1 MKTEKKILS
10 KEVISWAFYDWAN
23 SAFATTVIAGFFPI
37 FFKSFWANSL
47 SDSESTALLGL
58 ANSLSGFFILIFAP
72 FLGALADITFR
83 KKYMLVFFMLIGAG
97 STASFFF
104 IYEGYWMIAV
114 IAYIL
119 ASIGFSGGNIFYD
132 SLIIDVSNDQSRN
145 QVSAFGY
152 AMGYLGGGILFVVN
166 VLMYLQPNI
175 FGLASEIDAVLFSF
189 LSVAIWWSIFTLPLI
204 KFVKERK
211 GEITSLS
218 LASTVKNSF
227 FRVINTFKEIRQYKN
242 LFYFLVAYWLYMD
255 GIDTVVRMALAFG
268 SDIGLASSELIV
280 ALIITQFIGFPST
293 IFFGLL
299 AERFGLKILLYIGIG
314 IYILICFGGLVISTI
329 FGFYLLAGVIGLVQ
343 GGVQSVSRAVFSKM
357 VPDGKDSEFFGFYNL
372 VGKSAVI
379 FGPMMM
385 GLVSYLFSDPR
396 AGIISLLILFIP
408 GLLVLRM
415 VEIKER

>member
-104 IYEGYWMIAV
+104 IYEGYWMIAM

-152 AMGYLGGGILFVVN
+152 AMGYLGGGILFVLN

-218 LASTVKNSF
+218 LTSTVKNSF

-408 GLLVLRM
+408 GLLVLRI

>member
-47 SDSESTALLGL
+47 SDTESTALLGL

-119 ASIGFSGGNIFYD
+119 ASIGFSSGNIFYD

-218 LASTVKNSF
+218 LTSTVKNSF
-227 FRVINTFKEIRQYKN
+227 FRVMNTFKEIRQYKN

>member
-104 IYEGYWMIAV
+104 IYEGYWMIAM

-218 LASTVKNSF
+218 LTSTVKNSF

>member
-47 SDSESTALLGL
+47 SDTESTALLGI

-204 KFVKERK
+204 KFVKESK
-211 GEITSLS
+211 GEIKSLS
-218 LASTVKNSF
+218 LVSTLKNSF
-227 FRVINTFKEIRQYKN
+227 LRVINTFKEIRRYKN

-314 IYILICFGGLVISTI
+314 VYILICFGGLVISTI

-357 VPDGKDSEFFGFYNL
+357 IPDGKDSEFFGFYNL

-385 GLVSYLFSDPR
+385 GLISYLFSDPR

>member
-1 MKTEKKILS
+1 MKSEKKILS

-47 SDSESTALLGL
+47 SDSESTALLGI

-72 FLGALADITFR
+72 FLGALADITFK

-104 IYEGYWMIAV
+104 INEGYWMIAV
-114 IAYIL
+114 ITYIL

-132 SLIIDVSNDQSRN
+132 SLIIDVSNDYSRN
-145 QVSAFGY
+145 KVSAFGY

-166 VLMYLQPNI
+166 VLMYLQPNT
-175 FGLASEIDAVLFSF
+175 FGLTSQIDAVLFSF
-189 LSVAIWWSIFTLPLI
+189 LSVAIWWSVFTLPLI
-204 KFVKERK
+204 RFVKESK
-211 GEITSLS
+211 GEITSL
-218 LASTVKNSF
+218 LLISTLKNSF

-242 LFYFLVAYWLYMD
+242 IFYFLLAYWLYMD

-314 IYILICFGGLVISTI
+314 IYILICFGGLVISSI

-379 FGPMMM
+379 FGPLMM
-385 GLVSYLFSDPR
+385 GTVSYLFSDPR
-396 AGIISLLILFIP
+396 AGIISLLVLFIP

-415 VEIKER
+415 VEIKDR

>member
-47 SDSESTALLGL
+47 SDTESTALLGL

-145 QVSAFGY
+145 QVSAFGF

-166 VLMYLQPNI
+166 VLMYLQPNF

-204 KFVKERK
+204 KFVRERK

>member
-145 QVSAFGY
+145 QVSAFGF

-218 LASTVKNSF
+218 LTSTVKDSF

-408 GLLVLRM
+408 GLLVLRI

>member
-47 SDSESTALLGL
+47 SDTESTALLGI

-145 QVSAFGY
+145 QVSALGY

-166 VLMYLQPNI
+166 VLMYLQPKI

-204 KFVKERK
+204 KFVKESK
-211 GEITSLS
+211 GEIKSLS
-218 LASTVKNSF
+218 LVSTLKNSF
-227 FRVINTFKEIRQYKN
+227 LRVINTFKEIRRYKN

-314 IYILICFGGLVISTI
+314 VYILICFGGLVISTI

-357 VPDGKDSEFFGFYNL
+357 IPDGKDSEFFGFYNL

-385 GLVSYLFSDPR
+385 GLISYLFSDPR

>member
-47 SDSESTALLGL
+47 SDTESTALLGL

-204 KFVKERK
+204 KFVRERK

-218 LASTVKNSF
+218 LTSTVMNSF

-396 AGIISLLILFIP
+396 AGIISLLILFVP

-415 VEIKER
+415 VEIIER

>member
-47 SDSESTALLGL
+47 NDTESTALLGL

-218 LASTVKNSF
+218 LTSTVKNSF

>member
-1 MKTEKKILS
+1 MKSKKKILS

-47 SDSESTALLGL
+47 SDSESTALLGI

-83 KKYMLVFFMLIGAG
+83 KKYMLVFFMLIGVG

-104 IYEGYWMIAV
+104 INEGYWMIAV
-114 IAYIL
+114 MSYIL

-145 QVSAFGY
+145 KVSAFGY

-166 VLMYLQPNI
+166 VLMYLQPNT
-175 FGLASEIDAVLFSF
+175 FGLTSQIDAVLFSF
-189 LSVAIWWSIFTLPLI
+189 LSVAIWWSVFTLPLI
-204 KFVKERK
+204 RFVKESK
-211 GEITSLS
+211 GEINSLS
-218 LASTVKNSF
+218 LISTLKNTFS
-227 FRVINTFKEIRQYKN
+227 RVINTFKEIRQYKN
-242 LFYFLVAYWLYMD
+242 IFYFLLAYWLYMD

-314 IYILICFGGLVISTI
+314 VYILICFGGLVISSI

-379 FGPMMM
+379 FGPLMM
-385 GLVSYLFSDPR
+385 GTVSYLFSDPR
-396 AGIISLLILFIP
+396 AGILSLLVLFIP
-408 GLLVLRM
+408 GLLVLRI
-415 VEIKER
+415 VEIKDR

>member
-10 KEVISWAFYDWAN
+10 REVISWAFYDWAN

-47 SDSESTALLGL
+47 SDTESTALLGL

-145 QVSAFGY
+145 QVSAFGF

-218 LASTVKNSF
+218 LTSTVKNSF

>member
-47 SDSESTALLGL
+47 SDTESTALLGL

-83 KKYMLVFFMLIGAG
+83 KKYMLVFFMLIGVG

-204 KFVKERK
+204 KFVRERK

-218 LASTVKNSF
+218 LTSTVMNSF

>member
-1 MKTEKKILS
+1 MKSEKKILS

-47 SDSESTALLGL
+47 SDSESTALLGI

-83 KKYMLVFFMLIGAG
+83 KKYMLGFFMLIGAG

-104 IYEGYWMIAV
+104 INEGYWMIAV
-114 IAYIL
+114 MSYIL

-145 QVSAFGY
+145 KVSAFGY

-166 VLMYLQPNI
+166 VLMYLQPDT
-175 FGLASEIDAVLFSF
+175 FGLTSQIDAVLFSF
-189 LSVAIWWSIFTLPLI
+189 LSVAIWWSVFTLPLI
-204 KFVKERK
+204 RFVKESK
-211 GEITSLS
+211 GEITSFS
-218 LASTVKNSF
+218 LISTLKNTFS
-227 FRVINTFKEIRQYKN
+227 RVINTFKEIRQYKN
-242 LFYFLVAYWLYMD
+242 IFYFLLAYWLYMD

-299 AERFGLKILLYIGIG
+299 AERFGLKILLYMGIG
-314 IYILICFGGLVISTI
+314 VYILICFGGLVISSI

-379 FGPMMM
+379 FGPLMM
-385 GLVSYLFSDPR
+385 GTVSYLFSDPR
-396 AGIISLLILFIP
+396 AGILSLLILFIP

-415 VEIKER
+415 VEIKDR

>member
-47 SDSESTALLGL
+47 SDTESTALLGI

-218 LASTVKNSF
+218 LTSTVKNSF

>member
-47 SDSESTALLGL
+47 SDTESTALLGL

-204 KFVKERK
+204 KFIRERK

-218 LASTVKNSF
+218 LTSTVMNSF

>member
-47 SDSESTALLGL
+47 SDTESTALLGL

-218 LASTVKNSF
+218 LTSTVKNSF

-314 IYILICFGGLVISTI
+314 IYILICFGGLLISTI